1 MVKMEKNLKLVFV
14 SPVMENTKTG
24 TYIYKFYYSENPDVV
39 WGSYWDYDNPSIADE
54 EDIFPQK
61 SSYSTTEDVESD
73 YKLGLAIKNACYP
86 LLYCTYGILAL
97 AWIDIEGLEEY
108 PENGRGVV
116 KFGMDYDEVK
126 EIVKQYKK

>member
-1 MVKMEKNLKLVFV
+1 MEKNLKLVFV
-14 SPVMENTKTG
+14 SPVMENAKTG

-61 SSYSTTEDVESD
+61 SSYSTTGDVESD